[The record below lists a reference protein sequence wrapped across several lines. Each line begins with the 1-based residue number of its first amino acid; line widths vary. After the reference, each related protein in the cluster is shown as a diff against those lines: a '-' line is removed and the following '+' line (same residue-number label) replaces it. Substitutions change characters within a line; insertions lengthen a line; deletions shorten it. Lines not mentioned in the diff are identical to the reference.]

1 MSRHHPHIPYG
12 KTVTTVKHTSR
23 MHRLPITVATIAA
36 LTLAACSS
44 TPHNADPAST
54 ATNTAGGGTVHSA
67 SGPTTTATLTAM
79 SSAATAPPDPT
90 TTSTATTTTTTTTAT
105 GVGTVSQDD
114 LVRFIAA
121 TETVLKG
128 TPDEGVVYAS
138 PEIYIAIAQS
148 ACARFAA
155 GDTLQTVAND
165 LLTQLATTNPTG
177 DKRLVGAILGAATRT
192 ICPENSGVI

>member
-79 SSAATAPPDPT
+79 SSASTAPPDPT
-90 TTSTATTTTTTTTAT
+90 TTSTATTTTTAT